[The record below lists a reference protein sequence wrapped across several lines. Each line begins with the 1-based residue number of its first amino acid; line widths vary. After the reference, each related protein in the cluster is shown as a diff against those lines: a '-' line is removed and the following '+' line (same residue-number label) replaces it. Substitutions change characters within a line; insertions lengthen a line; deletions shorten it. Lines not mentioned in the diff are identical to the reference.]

1 MAEPRST
8 RGDKSMSQ
16 TTPVGSGLVRVTV
29 ASGSRRVDLVL
40 PGAVPVAELVP
51 ELARSVGILDA
62 STVYGGYRLVAQDGR
77 RLANDAGLLIQGI
90 EDGGLLTVTA
100 GIDDEPP
107 RVYDDI
113 VEAMADVVEHEL
125 KSWEASAGRRTA
137 LGAGGLLLGL
147 GALALLLQGESTMGG
162 LAAATAAG
170 LLVVGGIVLARG
182 QDEPDAGVAVALLA
196 VVYAG
201 VAGLLLAPGELG
213 SWQWPLPTE
222 FFGAPL
228 ATAGAAMLLV
238 GVVAVVGLREGRS
251 LVIPAI
257 VVGAM
262 LAASGLLMQVSE
274 FDPSVVFTVLMTLVV
289 LAGSIFPWLALGV
302 TGTKV
307 DQIYSL
313 HDITADPDEIDPAQV
328 GADARVAHEILLAVS
343 ATVGTLLVLLAPLAV
358 SRGVSGTIL
367 AAVCCLAV
375 MFRTRQYRAGSEVL
389 AGLVSGILGLFS
401 VALSMLLIHDGWR
414 AGAAIALAVL
424 GAALLVSTLVPASP
438 SVRRGRIG
446 DTVETATLLS
456 LLPLMVVAAGFF
468 SAIRG

>member
-1 MAEPRST
+1 
-8 RGDKSMSQ
+8 MSQ

-62 STVYGGYRLVAQDGR
+62 STVYGGYRLIARDGR

-100 GIDDEPP
+100 GIDDETP

-113 VEAMADVVEHEL
+113 VEAMSDVVEHEL
-125 KSWEASAGRRTA
+125 KPWEAASGRRTA
-137 LGAGGLLLGL
+137 LAAGGLLLGL

-162 LAAATAAG
+162 LAAATVAG

-196 VVYAG
+196 VVHAG

-213 SWQWPLPTE
+213 PWRWPLPDA

-228 ATAGAAMLLV
+228 ASAGAAMLLV
-238 GVVAVVGLREGRS
+238 GVVAVVGLRDGRS

-257 VVGAM
+257 VVGAIF
-262 LAASGLLMQVSE
+262 AASGLVMQVSDA
-274 FDPSVVFTVLMTLVV
+274 DPSVLFTVLMTLVV
-289 LAGSIFPWLALGV
+289 IAGSIFPWLALGV

-313 HDITADPDEIDPAQV
+313 HDITADPDDIDSAQV

-358 SRGVSGTIL
+358 GRGVFGTIL

-414 AGAAIALAVL
+414 AGAAVALAVV
-424 GAALLVSTLVPASP
+424 GAVLLVSTLVPASP

-446 DTVETATLLS
+446 DVVETATLLS

-468 SAIRG
+468 DMIRG

>member
-1 MAEPRST
+1 
-8 RGDKSMSQ
+8 MSQ

-40 PGAVPVAELVP
+40 PGAIPVAELVP

-62 STVYGGYRLVAQDGR
+62 STVYGGYRVVTKEGR
-77 RLANDAGLLIQGI
+77 RLADDAGLLIQGV
-90 EDGGLLTVTA
+90 EDGGFLTVTA
-100 GIDDEPP
+100 GIDDESP

-125 KSWEASAGRRTA
+125 KPWEPAAGRRTA
-137 LGAGGLLLGL
+137 LASGGMLLAL
-147 GALALLLQGESTMGG
+147 GAFALLLQGESAMGG
-162 LAAATAAG
+162 LAALAMAG
-170 LLVVGGIVLARG
+170 LLVAGGIVLARG
-182 QDEPDAGVAVALLA
+182 QDEPDAGVAVAILA
-196 VVYAG
+196 VLYAA

-213 SWQWPLPTE
+213 AWGWPLARD
-222 FFGAPL
+222 FYGAPL
-228 ATAGAAMLLV
+228 ASAGAAMLIV
-238 GVVAVVGLREGRS
+238 GVVAVVGLREGRP

-257 VVGAM
+257 VVGAL
-262 LAASGLLMQVSE
+262 LAASGMLMQLTSLE
-274 FDPSVVFTVLMTLVV
+274 ASVVFTVLLTLVV

-313 HDITADPDEIDPAQV
+313 HDVTADPDEIDLEQV
-328 GADARVAHEILLAVS
+328 GADAKVAHEILLGVS

-358 SRGVSGTIL
+358 SRGVYGTIL

-389 AGLVSGILGLFS
+389 AGLVSGIVGLFS
-401 VALSMLLIHDGWR
+401 VALSMLLIHDDWR
-414 AGAAIALAVL
+414 AGAAVALAVV
-424 GAALLVSTLVPASP
+424 GAVLLVSTLVPTSP

-446 DTVETATLLS
+446 DAVETATLLS

-468 SAIRG
+468 DMLRG